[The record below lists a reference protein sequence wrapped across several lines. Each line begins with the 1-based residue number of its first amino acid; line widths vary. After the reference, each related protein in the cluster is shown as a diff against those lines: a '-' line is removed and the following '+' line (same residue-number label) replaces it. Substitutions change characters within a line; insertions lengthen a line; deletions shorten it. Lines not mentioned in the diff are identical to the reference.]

1 MRNVLL
7 GILTAICVLVAWPAR
22 AAERLCDPSAEDCR
36 QILLNLIQNETTG
49 IDVAF
54 WFMEDNRYAD
64 AIIKRFQAGVPV
76 RVLVDE
82 RANPAHPLNAQIL
95 AQMKAAGIPMR
106 ERFTGGI
113 LHWKMMLFDGQG
125 EMEFSGADYSAYGL
139 VYVTQYTN
147 FEDEAI
153 LFSDELATLHSFM
166 ERYDD
171 LWTDT
176 TSYQNYANV
185 TGALQR
191 KYPTYPIDPQMNF
204 PPSVSYRN
212 RAVAAYNAENTAIDV
227 NMFRITD
234 QAHTNAI
241 IAAVQRGVKVRLI
254 TEQEEYR
261 NPDRLWDSWNVD
273 RMCVAGVAIR
283 QRGHDGLNHEK
294 VVLLRGQAMTIFGS
308 SNWTSPSDQSQ
319 EEHNEFTTKTDF
331 YQWFSDQFSR
341 KWNNTGPSP
350 ETAPFH
356 PLPPDAPAYSSP
368 ANAATRVSAASP
380 AIVFDAGPF
389 AQLYDIYLGT
399 SSSPGLIA
407 VDVSLGPGG
416 SPLTYQ
422 LPALAPGTT
431 YYWQVVAK
439 TMAEQRTA
447 GPIWSFTTAGAP
459 GPAPKALPSPAP
471 GPDAVN
477 ACGFDD
483 STGPTPAPSPAP
495 APTPSPAPTSGPP
508 PPPTPAPT
516 HTPPPAPVATPR
528 PAMSIDTPA
537 DGSDVHEPFV
547 VAGWALDLAA
557 TSGDGVDVLDV
568 WAYPATGAPAIFVG
582 ECATGGARPDVGAVF
597 GASFSTSGYG
607 LVVRGLAPGAYM
619 LAVFEH
625 SVIGGFAPARV
636 VRVQIASSSVLV
648 VDTPSQNA
656 AVGPGF
662 MVGGWAADFGAAS
675 GGGIDVV
682 DVYAY
687 PLDTGGAP
695 ILLGGTAVN
704 GPRPDVGA
712 YFGAQFSA
720 TGFNLLAPA
729 LPAGRYQIVAY
740 GRSLVS
746 GTFSVATVVNVT
758 IR

>member
-7 GILTAICVLVAWPAR
+7 GILAATCVLCASPAR

-54 WFMEDNRYAD
+54 WFMEDNRYSD

-82 RANPAHPLNAQIL
+82 RTNPAHPLNAQIL
-95 AQMKAAGIPMR
+95 LQLKAAGIPMR

-113 LHWKMMLFDGQG
+113 LHWKMMLFAGQG

-185 TGALQR
+185 SGALQR
-191 KYPTYPIDPQMNF
+191 KYPAYPIDPQMNF

-234 QAHTNAI
+234 QNHSNAM

-261 NPDRLWDSWNVD
+261 NPDRLWDAWNVD

-283 QRGHDGLNHEK
+283 QRGHQGLNHEK
-294 VVLLRGQAMTIFGS
+294 VILLRGQTMIIFGS
-308 SNWTSPSDQSQ
+308 SNWTTPSDQSQ
-319 EEHNEFTTKTDF
+319 EEHNEFTTKPYF
-331 YQWFSDQFSR
+331 YQWFSSQFSR

-350 ETAPFH
+350 ETAPFN
-356 PLPPDAPAYSSP
+356 PLPPDAPTYSSP
-368 ANAATRVSAASP
+368 SNGATKVSATSATI
-380 AIVFDAGPF
+380 AFAAGPF
-389 AQLYDIYLGT
+389 AHNYDIYLGT
-399 SSSPGLIA
+399 TSNPGLIA
-407 VDVSLGPGG
+407 ADVNLGPTAPGY
-416 SPLTYQ
+416 SPRTYP
-422 LPALAPGTT
+422 LPKLAPGTT
-431 YYWQVVAK
+431 YYWKVVAK

-447 GPIWSFTTAGAP
+447 GPVWSFTTAGGP
-459 GPAPKALPSPAP
+459 GPAPQALPSPAP

-483 STGPTPAPSPAP
+483 STGPTP
-495 APTPSPAPTSGPP
+495 T
-508 PPPTPAPT
+508 PTPAPSPT
-516 HTPPPAPVATPR
+516 PTPTPTPPPAAAAR
-528 PAMSIDTPA
+528 PAMSIDIPA
-537 DGSDVHEPFV
+537 NGSTVREPFI

-557 TSGDGVDVLDV
+557 TSGAGVDVVDV
-568 WAYPATGAPAIFVG
+568 WAYPASGAPAIFVG
-582 ECATGGARPDVGAVF
+582 ESHTGGARPDVGMAF

-607 LVVRGLAPGAYM
+607 LVVRGLAPGSYM

-625 SVIGGFAPARV
+625 SILGGFAPARV
-636 VRVQIASSSVLV
+636 VRVQIASSATLV
-648 VDTPSQNA
+648 VDTPRQNA
-656 AVGPGF
+656 ALGQGF
-662 MVGGWAADFGAAS
+662 MVGGWAADFGATT
-675 GGGIDVV
+675 GGGIDIV

-695 ILLGGTAVN
+695 VLLGGAPMNVQ
-704 GPRPDVGA
+704 RPDVGA
-712 YFGAQFSA
+712 YFGTQFST

-729 LPAGRYQIVAY
+729 LPSGRYQIVAY

-746 GTFSVATVVNVT
+746 GTFSVATVVEVSV
-758 IR
+758 R

>member
-7 GILTAICVLVAWPAR
+7 GILAATCVLCASPAR
-22 AAERLCDPSAEDCR
+22 AAERLCDPSTEDCR

-54 WFMEDNRYAD
+54 WFMEDNRYSD

-95 AQMKAAGIPMR
+95 LQLKAAGIPMR
-106 ERFTGGI
+106 ERFAGGI
-113 LHWKMMLFDGQG
+113 LHWKMMLFAGQG

-185 TGALQR
+185 AGALQR

-234 QAHTNAI
+234 QNHTNAM

-261 NPDRLWDSWNVD
+261 NPDRLWDAWNVD

-283 QRGHDGLNHEK
+283 QRGHQGLNHEK
-294 VVLLRGQAMTIFGS
+294 LILLRGQTMIIFGS
-308 SNWTSPSDQSQ
+308 SNWTTPSDQSQ
-319 EEHNEFTTKTDF
+319 EEHNEFTTKPYF

-341 KWNNTGPSP
+341 KWNNIGPSP
-350 ETAPFH
+350 ETAPFN
-356 PLPPDAPAYSSP
+356 PLPPDAPTYSSP
-368 ANAATRVSAASP
+368 SNGATKVSATSVT
-380 AIVFDAGPF
+380 ISFDAGPF
-389 AQLYDIYLGT
+389 AHNYDIYLGT
-399 SSSPGLIA
+399 SSNPGLIA
-407 VDVSLGPGG
+407 VDVNLGPTAPGDL
-416 SPLTYQ
+416 PRTYQ
-422 LPALAPGTT
+422 LPKLAPGTT
-431 YYWQVVAK
+431 YYWKVVAK
-439 TMAEQRTA
+439 TMAEQRTL
-447 GPIWSFTTAGAP
+447 GPVWSFTTAGAP
-459 GPAPKALPSPAP
+459 GPSPQALPSPAP
-471 GPDAVN
+471 GPQPVN

-483 STGPTPAPSPAP
+483 STGPTPPPS
-495 APTPSPAPTSGPP
+495 PTPSPTPTPTPS
-508 PPPTPAPT
+508 PTPA
-516 HTPPPAPVATPR
+516 ASARPV
-528 PAMSIDTPA
+528 MSIDIPA
-537 DGSDVHEPFV
+537 EGSVVREPFI

-557 TSGDGVDVLDV
+557 TSGAGVDVVDV

-582 ECATGGARPDVGAVF
+582 YSHTGGARPDVGAVY

-607 LVVRGLAPGAYM
+607 LVVRGLAPGSYM

-625 SVIGGFAPARV
+625 SLVLENFAPARV
-636 VRVQIASSSVLV
+636 VHVQIASSATLF

-656 AVGPGF
+656 SVGQGF
-662 MVGGWAADFGAAS
+662 MIGGWAADFGAAT

-687 PLDTGGAP
+687 PLDTVGPP
-695 ILLGGTAVN
+695 ILLGGAAVN
-704 GPRPDVGA
+704 VPRPDVGA
-712 YFGAQFSA
+712 YFGAQFSR
-720 TGFNLLAPA
+720 TGFDLLAPA
-729 LPAGRYQIVAY
+729 LPSGRYQIVAY

-746 GTFSVATVVNVT
+746 GTFSVATVVEVSV
-758 IR
+758 R